1 MKMPNTKY
9 DGSFIKGGPGENQS
23 YKKYYGKMLQ
33 GFKRGG
39 DVMPKRNK
47 KNFRATD
54 KGAGMTEAGVKAYRA
69 ANPGSKLKTAVT
81 GKVKKGSAA
90 AKRRKSYCARSAG
103 QMKQFPKA
111 AKDPN
116 SRLRQA
122 RRRWKCQIDQFTDS
136 LQVLT
141 TYRFLQIV
149 GVMRDTKILEA
160 FSLKKEK
167 EEKQKNLFRSLKKE
181 VETGANGTQDYII
194 KKGVNKGKKA
204 NVR

>member
-23 YKKYYGKMLQ
+23 YKKYYGKMLT

-47 KNFRATD
+47 KNFRPTE
-54 KGAGMTEAGVKAYRA
+54 KGAGMTQAGVKAYRS

-81 GKVKKGSAA
+81 GKVKPGSKAA
-90 AKRRKSYCARSAG
+90 NRRKSYCARSAG

-122 RRRWKCQIDQFTDS
+122 RRRWKCQIS
-136 LQVLT
+136 LYINFVRLLT
-141 TYRFLQIV
+141 ILQIIQII

-160 FSLKKEK
+160 YSLKKEK
-167 EEKQKNLFRSLKKE
+167 EEKQKNLFKNLRKE

-194 KKGVNKGKKA
+194 KKGVNKGKKV
-204 NVR
+204 NG